1 MMHIIAELHRLQ
13 DAHQQIEDALFDW
26 CIIVHFLE
34 NPTPLPSQTLTSAQ
48 MRDKS

>member
-26 CIIVHFLE
+26 CSTFFGKSHS
-34 NPTPLPSQTLTSAQ
+34 PTLTDIDVSTNE
-48 MRDKS
+48 R